1 MDCNYVQEAA
11 EYVRARIG
19 ETPRIGLILGS
30 GLGGIA
36 EVIEDKH
43 VIPYGEIPH
52 FVCST
57 APGHKGQFVAG
68 RFGGKPVICMQGR
81 LHFYEGHALSDIIF
95 PVRVMKQL
103 GVTSLIV
110 TNAAGGINTSFQVG
124 DLMLIEDH
132 INFMGTNPLIGPND
146 ASFGPRFCDMTYTYT
161 PALRQAAQEA
171 AQSLGL
177 TLQKGVYLGCTGP
190 SYETPAE
197 IRAFRTLGADAVGM
211 STVPEVIAASHCGLQ
226 VLAFSLITNMA
237 AGILDQPLTEEE
249 VIEIGNRRGSDL
261 QRLITRIVADCSAL

>member
-171 AQSLGL
+171 AQTLGL

-249 VIEIGNRRGSDL
+249 VIDIGNRRGSDL
-261 QRLITRIVADCSAL
+261 QRLITRIVTDCSAL